1 MSHVVSIST
10 MHEGWRGIHAV
21 PHRPHQR
28 EKTWERHLDALGKTT
43 KKVSL
48 LAAGSLI
55 DSSFLS
61 LSSRKCF
68 PELET

>member
-1 MSHVVSIST
+1 MFHVVSISA
-10 MHEGWRGIHAV
+10 MHKEWRGIQV
-21 PHRPHQR
+21 IPHRPHQR

-55 DSSFLS
+55 DSFLAHG
-61 LSSRKCF
+61 SRKCF